1 MQTTESLREL
11 LKNYLKYESGKLELN
26 EWVEE
31 AIRRISHLREVDDR
45 NEFYLL
51 AHAHICLIGK
61 RLEEAKWLLESYNY
75 NRFAIGKDVELSS
88 YYLYLTTLL
97 SNDTIGQRKVAEE
110 LSKSF
115 MKHPDSW
122 KILCMLVEVD
132 SEYKIYS
139 ERLRALE
146 KPVL

>member
-1 MQTTESLREL
+1 M
-11 LKNYLKYESGKLELN
+11 
-26 EWVEE
+26 
-31 AIRRISHLREVDDR
+31 
-45 NEFYLL
+45 
-51 AHAHICLIGK
+51 
-61 RLEEAKWLLESYNY
+61 
-75 NRFAIGKDVELSS
+75 ELSS

-139 ERLRALE
+139 ERLGLWKNSFMMKSRIASGSIYRRLNVTG
-146 KPVL
+146 KRVLL

>member
-1 MQTTESLREL
+1 M
-11 LKNYLKYESGKLELN
+11 
-26 EWVEE
+26 
-31 AIRRISHLREVDDR
+31 
-45 NEFYLL
+45 
-51 AHAHICLIGK
+51 
-61 RLEEAKWLLESYNY
+61 
-75 NRFAIGKDVELSS
+75 ELSS

-132 SEYKIYS
+132 SEYKIYKTRTINYYAIQS
-139 ERLRALE
+139 RRTVESRIASGSIYRRLNVTGKR
-146 KPVL
+146 VLL

>member
-1 MQTTESLREL
+1 M
-11 LKNYLKYESGKLELN
+11 
-26 EWVEE
+26 
-31 AIRRISHLREVDDR
+31 
-45 NEFYLL
+45 
-51 AHAHICLIGK
+51 
-61 RLEEAKWLLESYNY
+61 
-75 NRFAIGKDVELSS
+75 ELSS

-110 LSKSF
+110 LSRSF

-146 KPVL
+146 KQFYEDKSHSIWFLSAGVPVFQGQELVPEETRKV

>member
-1 MQTTESLREL
+1 MSRDEDHRANDREFAGI
-11 LKNYLKYESGKLELN
+11 LKNYLKYESGKMQLDD
-26 EWVEE
+26 WVEE
-31 AIRRISHLREVDDR
+31 AVRRIKHLREMDES
-45 NEFYLL
+45 NEYYLL

-61 RLEEAKWLLESYNY
+61 RMDEAKWLLESYNY

-122 KILCMLVEVD
+122 KILCMLVE
-132 SEYKIYS
+132 SGFGI
-139 ERLRALE
+139 
-146 KPVL
+146 

>member
-1 MQTTESLREL
+1 
-11 LKNYLKYESGKLELN
+11 
-26 EWVEE
+26 
-31 AIRRISHLREVDDR
+31 
-45 NEFYLL
+45 
-51 AHAHICLIGK
+51 
-61 RLEEAKWLLESYNY
+61 
-75 NRFAIGKDVELSS
+75 IGKDLELSS

-132 SEYKIYS
+132 SENKIYS
-139 ERLRALE
+139 ERLRDLE
-146 KPVL
+146 KQFYDEKSHSFWFYLQAFKCYREKSSSLKK